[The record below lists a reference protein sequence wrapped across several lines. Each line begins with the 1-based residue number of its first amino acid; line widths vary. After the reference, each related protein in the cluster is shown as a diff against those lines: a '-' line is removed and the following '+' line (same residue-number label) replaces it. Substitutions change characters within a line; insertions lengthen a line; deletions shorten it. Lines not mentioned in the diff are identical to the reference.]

1 MVKRND
7 AKSKRPTDTSA
18 RLITRYFHDVQK
30 QAYLPEQT
38 FNSRTPFIEIPLA
51 QLREGV
57 LSSDMTAEIFKKEKN
72 NKTTSASVIV
82 SLVTA
87 ESKREKWGLLLVPC
101 SVDRAGTLS
110 GSPSDGE
117 PWIPA
122 AWLDYPGNTH
132 RTIGKLVELW
142 NFRTSTGVSQA
153 SRVDSWS
160 DFLSYAISLF
170 ESVVGK
176 KLHDWTTSFGVDS
189 DLTIHTET
197 CYLVA
202 GENIIANKAI
212 VELYSVLE
220 ESLATNPVPLYE
232 KFVSVQDFE
241 QRLDA
246 DLSDHDTQVGSMV
259 KSCGHMGGKFPLTPS
274 QRTALHAFLSDDDG
288 DITAV
293 SGPPGTGKTTMLQ
306 AVVANRVTRHALEG
320 VDAPLILCTST
331 NNQAVTNIID
341 SFSSV
346 GAQAQDGFDVRW
358 IPAAS
363 DAKSDATTEEPLH
376 SLATYCPAGYKY
388 DNAKARGYL
397 VDTIKKDGVYSD
409 YSDPGYIKSA
419 TDYFQAQATTYLQAS
434 AQGTAV
440 SIASIQRVLKQQLEE
455 VDRRRRQLIISFSDY
470 CESPRPS
477 QTVAQEYEH
486 EAYQHTEHGRHAVTN
501 RGQSLM
507 KKLFGRSKARN
518 TSDTASHYITCAEIA
533 GQELE
538 KILAELRVTGIIST
552 EQSQKIRNS
561 RSLGELDEILD
572 VTLRYHEFWLAVHY
586 YEATWL
592 LTAENNEFVPK
603 EDRYQ
608 TTAKVMEKYWPQA
621 CALTPCFVMTTYQ
634 VPKYFSLWTGDKLH
648 QHYSLSRADL
658 LIVDEAG
665 QIDTSI
671 GASAFAFA
679 KRAIVVGDERQL
691 APIWNI
697 DPVTDEDLATGGESS
712 SNNAGA
718 YWDVMKKRGLTAS
731 QPSSVMKAASHAG
744 NWAYSDPSKQP
755 RPGLLLSEHFRC
767 HAGIIG
773 FCNELIYDG
782 QLQPRRSEKDYRLA
796 DTVTNPFMFYRVP
809 GTQDQ
814 TVGSSRVNREEADA
828 IAHWIRDNYEFFQA
842 RYCGGD
848 DDGETCLSK
857 GAIIGVVTPFA
868 AQASRIKRALR
879 KHCPDIARQ
888 IMVGT
893 AHSLQG
899 AERPV
904 IIFSS
909 VYGETSERAAFIDN
923 TLELMNVAVSRAK
936 DLFVV
941 VGCQARWKDQ
951 GSVFSLVRKYAQTP
965 VDSPFIMDATGAT
978 QESFDE
984 DVLYEKSYWD
994 NYGYMVASD
1003 MLRSWGS
1010 AVNPQELNK
1019 ALIRD
1024 GYLIRDDDV
1033 LRPTSRGAEVGIV
1046 RYQGE
1051 SRDGKA
1057 FVNVCYSPQAQ
1068 DLIRELYG

>member
-1 MVKRND
+1 MKRND
-7 AKSKRPTDTSA
+7 AKSKRPNNSPA

-30 QAYLPEQT
+30 QACLPEQT
-38 FNSRTPFIEIPLA
+38 FNSRTSFIELPLVE
-51 QLREGV
+51 LRKGV
-57 LSSDMTAEIFKKEKN
+57 LSPDMTAEIFKKEKN

-132 RTIGKLVELW
+132 RTIGRLVDLW

-176 KLHDWTTSFGVDS
+176 QLHNWTTSFDVDS
-189 DLTIHTET
+189 DQTINTET
-197 CYLVA
+197 CYAVT

-306 AVVANRVTRHALEG
+306 AVVANLVTRHALEG
-320 VDAPLILCTST
+320 IDAPLILCTST

-346 GAQAQDGFDVRW
+346 GAQAQGSLDVRW
-358 IPAAS
+358 MRAKPDS
-363 DAKSDATTEEPLH
+363 KSDVATEEPLRG
-376 SLATYCPAGYKY
+376 LATYCPAGYKY
-388 DNAKARGYL
+388 DNAKTRGYL

-409 YSDPGYIKSA
+409 YSDQGYIELA
-419 TDYFQAQATTYLQAS
+419 IAYFLEQATACLQPG
-434 AQGTAV
+434 AQGTAA
-440 SIASIQRVLKQQLEE
+440 SIASIQQVLRQQLEE
-455 VDRRRRQLIISFSDY
+455 IDRRRRQLITSFSDY
-470 CESPRPS
+470 IESLSSS
-477 QTVAQEYEH
+477 QTIVHEH
-486 EAYQHTEHGRHAVTN
+486 ESEASPHTEQGSHIVKN
-501 RGQSLM
+501 RVQSVM
-507 KKLFGRSKARN
+507 KKLFRRSKAT
-518 TSDTASHYITCAEIA
+518 TSDTVQQHITRAEIA

-538 KILAELRVTGIIST
+538 RTLAELCATGVITT

-561 RSLGELDEILD
+561 RSLRELDEILD

-592 LTAENNEFVPK
+592 LVAENNEFVPE

-608 TTAKVMEKYWPQA
+608 TTARVMEKYWPQA

-634 VPKYFSLWTGDKLH
+634 VPKYFSLWSGKKLSSL
-648 QHYSLSRADL
+648 YSLSRADL

-679 KRAIVVGDERQL
+679 QRAIVVGDERQL

-697 DPVTDEDLATGGESS
+697 DPVTDEDLAVGGGAASS
-712 SNNAGA
+712 LMP
-718 YWDVMKKRGLTAS
+718 YWETMRKRGLTAS

-744 NWAYSDPSKQP
+744 NWAYSDPAKQP
-755 RPGLLLSEHFRC
+755 CPGLLLTEHFRC

-773 FCNELIYDG
+773 FCNDLIYDG

-796 DTVTNPFMFYRVP
+796 DTVANPFMFYRVA
-809 GTQDQ
+809 GTQDH
-814 TVGSSRVNREEADA
+814 TAGSSRVNQKEADA

-842 RYCGGD
+842 RYCGGG
-848 DDGETCLSK
+848 DDGEARLGK
-857 GAIIGVVTPFA
+857 DAIIGVVTPFA
-868 AQASRIKRALR
+868 AQVALIRRALR

-888 IMVGT
+888 IKVGT

-904 IIFSS
+904 ILFSS

-951 GSVFSLVRKYAQTP
+951 GSVFSLVRAYAQTP
-965 VDSPFIMDATGAT
+965 VDSPFVMGATGAT

-984 DVLYEKSYWD
+984 DVLYEKSYWE

-1010 AVNPQELNK
+1010 TVKPQELNK

-1024 GYLIRDDDV
+1024 GYLIRDDGV
-1033 LRPTSRGAEVGIV
+1033 LRPTSRGVKVGIV

>member
-1 MVKRND
+1 MAKRSD
-7 AKSKRPTDTSA
+7 VKSKRPTDTPA

-30 QAYLPEQT
+30 QACLPEQT
-38 FNSRTPFIEIPLA
+38 FNSRTPFVEIPLA

-57 LSSDMTAEIFKKEKN
+57 LSPNITAEIFKKEKN
-72 NKTTSASVIV
+72 NKTSSVSVIV

-87 ESKREKWGLLLVPC
+87 ESEGKKWGLLLVPC

-122 AWLDYPGNTH
+122 AWLDYPGNTNL
-132 RTIGKLVELW
+132 TIGKLVDLW
-142 NFRTSTGVSQA
+142 NFRTNFGVSQA

-189 DLTIHTET
+189 DQTINTET

-246 DLSDHDTQVGSMV
+246 DLSDHDTQVESMV

-306 AVVANRVTRHALEG
+306 AVVANLVTRHALEG

-346 GAQAQDGFDVRW
+346 GAQAQGGFDVRW

-363 DAKSDATTEEPLH
+363 GAKADATTEEPLH
-376 SLATYCPAGYKY
+376 SLATYCPAVSKY
-388 DNAKARGYL
+388 DRAKSRGYL
-397 VDTIKKDGVYSD
+397 VDTSKKNGAYSD

-419 TDYFQAQATTYLQAS
+419 TDYFQAQATTYLQPS

-470 CESPRPS
+470 SESPRPS
-477 QTVAQEYEH
+477 QTIAQEYEH
-486 EAYQHTEHGRHAVTN
+486 EAHQHTEHGRHAVTN

-507 KKLFGRSKARN
+507 KKLFRRSRSKARN
-518 TSDTASHYITCAEIA
+518 TSDTVQPNITRAEIA

-586 YEATWL
+586 YEASWL
-592 LTAENNEFVPK
+592 LTAENNEFVPE

-608 TTAKVMEKYWPQA
+608 TIAKVMEKYWPQA

-634 VPKYFSLWTGDKLH
+634 VPKYFSLWTGNRLYPL
-648 QHYSLSRADL
+648 YSLSRADL

-767 HAGIIG
+767 HSRIIG

-782 QLQPRRSEKDYRLA
+782 QLQPRRSEQNYRLA

-828 IAHWIRDNYEFFQA
+828 IAHWIGDNYEFFET

-848 DDGETCLSK
+848 DDGEARLGK
-857 GAIIGVVTPFA
+857 NGIIGVVTPFA
-868 AQASRIKRALR
+868 AQATHIKRALH
-879 KHCPDIARQ
+879 KHCPDIAHH
-888 IMVGT
+888 ITVGT

-936 DLFVV
+936 DLFIV

-965 VDSPFIMDATGAT
+965 VDSPFVMGAA

-984 DVLYEKSYWD
+984 EVLYEKSYWEEQ
-994 NYGYMVASD
+994 GYLVASD
-1003 MLRSWGS
+1003 MLRGWGS

-1019 ALIRD
+1019 VLIRD
-1024 GYLIRDDDV
+1024 GYLVRDDDL
-1033 LRPTSRGAEVGIV
+1033 LRPTSRGAKEGIV
-1046 RYQGE
+1046 AYRGE
-1051 SRDGKA
+1051 KSNGKS

-1068 DLIRELYG
+1068 ELIRELYG

>member
-1 MVKRND
+1 
-7 AKSKRPTDTSA
+7 
-18 RLITRYFHDVQK
+18 
-30 QAYLPEQT
+30 
-38 FNSRTPFIEIPLA
+38 
-51 QLREGV
+51 
-57 LSSDMTAEIFKKEKN
+57 
-72 NKTTSASVIV
+72 
-82 SLVTA
+82 
-87 ESKREKWGLLLVPC
+87 
-101 SVDRAGTLS
+101 
-110 GSPSDGE
+110 
-117 PWIPA
+117 
-122 AWLDYPGNTH
+122 
-132 RTIGKLVELW
+132 
-142 NFRTSTGVSQA
+142 
-153 SRVDSWS
+153 
-160 DFLSYAISLF
+160 
-170 ESVVGK
+170 
-176 KLHDWTTSFGVDS
+176 
-189 DLTIHTET
+189 
-197 CYLVA
+197 
-202 GENIIANKAI
+202 
-212 VELYSVLE
+212 
-220 ESLATNPVPLYE
+220 
-232 KFVSVQDFE
+232 
-241 QRLDA
+241 
-246 DLSDHDTQVGSMV
+246 
-259 KSCGHMGGKFPLTPS
+259 MGGKFPLTPS

-306 AVVANRVTRHALEG
+306 AVVANLVTRHALEG
-320 VDAPLILCTST
+320 IDAPLILCTST

-346 GAQAQDGFDVRW
+346 GAQAPGSLDVRW

-376 SLATYCPAGYKY
+376 SLATYCPAVSKY
-388 DNAKARGYL
+388 NSAKTRGYL
-397 VDTIKKDGVYSD
+397 VDTTKKNGAYSD
-409 YSDPGYIKSA
+409 YSDPGYIESA
-419 TDYFQAQATTYLQAS
+419 TDYFQAQATAYLQPS

-455 VDRRRRQLIISFSDY
+455 VDRRRRQLIMSFSDY
-470 CESPRPS
+470 SESPRPS
-477 QTVAQEYEH
+477 QTIAQEYEH
-486 EAYQHTEHGRHAVTN
+486 EAYQHTEQGGHSAKN

-507 KKLFGRSKARN
+507 KKLFRRSKARN
-518 TSDTASHYITCAEIA
+518 TFDTASHYITRTEIA

-592 LTAENNEFVPK
+592 LAAENNEFVPK

-634 VPKYFSLWTGDKLH
+634 VPKYFSLWSGNKAY
-648 QHYSLSRADL
+648 QHFSFSRADL

-679 KRAIVVGDERQL
+679 QRAIVVGDERQL
-691 APIWNI
+691 APIWNM
-697 DPVTDEDLATGGESS
+697 DPVTDEDLAVGGGAASS
-712 SNNAGA
+712 LMP
-718 YWDVMKKRGLTAS
+718 YWETMRKRGLTAS
-731 QPSSVMKAASHAG
+731 QPSSVMKAASYAG
-744 NWAYSDPSKQP
+744 NWAYSDPAKQP
-755 RPGLLLSEHFRC
+755 HPGLLLTEHFRC

-773 FCNELIYDG
+773 FCNDLIYDG

-796 DTVTNPFMFYRVP
+796 DTVANPFIFYRVP

-814 TVGSSRVNREEADA
+814 TVGLSRVNREEADA
-828 IAHWIRDNYEFFQA
+828 IAHWIGDNYEFFET

-848 DDGETCLSK
+848 DDGEARLGK
-857 GAIIGVVTPFA
+857 NGIIGVVTPFA
-868 AQASRIKRALR
+868 AQATHIKRALR
-879 KHCPDIARQ
+879 KRCPDIAHH
-888 IMVGT
+888 ITVGT

-909 VYGETSERAAFIDN
+909 VYGETSQRAAFIDN

-936 DLFVV
+936 DLFIV

-951 GSVFSLVRKYAQTP
+951 GSVFSLVRTYAQAP
-965 VDSPFIMDATGAT
+965 VDSPFVMGAA

-984 DVLYEKSYWD
+984 EVLYEKPYWE
-994 NYGYMVASD
+994 NQGYMIAKA
-1003 MLRSWGS
+1003 MLQSWGS
-1010 AVNPQELNK
+1010 AMNSQELNK
-1019 ALIRD
+1019 VLIRD
-1024 GYLIRDDDV
+1024 GYLVRDDGV
-1033 LRPTSRGAEVGIV
+1033 LRPTSRGVKVGIV